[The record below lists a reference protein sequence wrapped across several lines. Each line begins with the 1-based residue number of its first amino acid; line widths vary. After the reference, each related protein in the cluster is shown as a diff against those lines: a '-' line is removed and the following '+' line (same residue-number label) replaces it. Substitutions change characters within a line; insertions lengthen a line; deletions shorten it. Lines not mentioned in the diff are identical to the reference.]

1 MFLRSVFL
9 RSVFLR
15 SVLLRSVFLRSGSVL
30 VVSLLAFLFGVAG
43 PAEAAPSSALLPVMA
58 PDLLQPQKRAIE
70 ERIRVVAA
78 QSGMELQAAADT
90 ARGLAD
96 AKQVGAACNIESLA
110 CQAQMGVLLGV
121 KQVLVARVS
130 SDWSGDRIELRLL
143 DALRGSTLRE
153 TTQPLPKDAALR
165 TRVLDGAVLRVIAP
179 AKTGTLVVD
188 AAPASPLFVDGV
200 AISVREQKTTVE
212 GLAPGPHDV
221 ELRPEGAA
229 VDAKR
234 AVVVAGQSV
243 EVAFG
248 LPSSAEGPSP
258 EGPPPSAEAQ
268 AALWPWLV
276 GGGAIIA
283 AASGAAAGGLQA
295 ALEYTPM
302 DREQRDALQ
311 VTGISLLGT
320 TAVGVVLAGAGGVLL
335 AMEDQ
340 P

>member
-1 MFLRSVFL
+1 M
-9 RSVFLR
+9 
-15 SVLLRSVFLRSGSVL
+15 FLRSGSVL
-30 VVSLLAFLFGVAG
+30 VVSLLGFLLGAAG
-43 PAEAAPSSALLPVMA
+43 PAGAAPSSALLPVMA

-153 TTQPLPKDAALR
+153 VTQPLPKDAALR
-165 TRVLDGAVLRVIAP
+165 PRVLDGAVLRVIAP
-179 AKTGTLVVD
+179 AKTGNLVVD
-188 AAPASPLFVDGV
+188 APPASPLFVDGV
-200 AISVREQKTTVE
+200 AIPAREQKTRVE

-221 ELRPEGAA
+221 ELRPAGAP
-229 VDAKR
+229 VEAKR
-234 AVVVAGQSV
+234 VVVAAGQSV
-243 EVAFG
+243 DVTFG
-248 LPSSAEGPSP
+248 LAPPP
-258 EGPPPSAEAQ
+258 QGPPPSADAQ

-302 DREQRDALQ
+302 EREQRDALQ